1 MCGGELSGFPF
12 SLFLEMCKTPENA
25 AEGVGAGGMAD
36 LLEGGEDLL
45 GGWKPA
51 EVVDCQTKL
60 LI

>member
-1 MCGGELSGFPF
+1 MSGFPF